1 MISKECVSAQRLTV
15 LGNALAHELKNFAD
29 DTCRADVSDKKC
41 RELQELLS
49 AWDDALGSFRK
60 EIESNGKRK
69 RGLPLNIISPQSLSA
84 GD

>member
-15 LGNALAHELKNFAD
+15 LGNALAHELRNFAD
-29 DTCRADVSDKKC
+29 DTCRVEVGDKKC

-49 AWDDALGSFRK
+49 AWDDALGAFRK
-60 EIESNGKRK
+60 EIEAGGK
-69 RGLPLNIISPQSLSA
+69 RGLPLNIISLQSFSA